1 MKKRWMMFVG
11 RLLLVTM
18 LFTAVTEPVFAMPED
33 QEIAEEATEV
43 VWEDDLQA
51 EEAEAALEEVETI
64 PEEVSTEVTESGEEL
79 SDDMAEE
86 PASEENLLDDEI
98 LAEASGHITFTIE
111 AVDLMYGEDGSNE
124 NGNLDRLFAPHYLVD
139 GVENA
144 DVQVSYKFFL
154 SVPEQDADA
163 ETIRDF
169 LLQNEGENLAD
180 IPAESRVL
188 VAAFADDGSGNE
200 PSIAIQTITITR
212 RKLIAHLVQSE
223 DLVVSTKEMPEDE
236 TVSIG
241 EQDDAYQSV
250 TIEVV
255 ENRPAQIEEATDT
268 ATADEPDEPDE
279 PDEDTSA
286 SSFAHADEIPE
297 NPADVIEGEI
307 TLDVSDVDTE
317 QTGFQEVPA
326 QAELTEELADNYE
339 LSDELLG
346 YIYVEQSIN
355 YITVSMVA
363 NGKLLNDS
371 IMNTVTANTYL
382 KSVPGFQDLVNDLL
396 AAANTK
402 SRIEGWT
409 VYRNGVEYAELDTNY
424 KNKTGGSD
432 FTVEPKQDYCLVPK
446 LSRNTSQNLFVDAI
460 PAVEYDG
467 RSHVCKEETLT
478 DAAKKSKVNDLELK
492 VFYLSDADIVANNFG
507 AKEELRYGI
516 DYKVTFKNNKA
527 ASVHYG
533 KNGEL
538 LGVFES
544 NFDPGELKKRPC
556 ATITGNGNYKGLTAT
571 VYFDILPRNFGQKSL
586 SNAAQ
591 IENLK
596 GTYAL
601 KNGKVSGINPKVTMQ
616 YEYAAGKITLTKGK
630 DYMPAL
636 YRYDDMNGIWDR
648 QDNPDPNKI
657 TTTGRYLYVAN
668 GINNFCGTAFGQK
681 YGNDFRPLES
691 GSKLS
696 PKVCEYT
703 GSEYMN
709 AQFIVQSSG
718 IYDLANATITIGKKS
733 LPYEKGKYYG
743 VNMFKIVVK
752 AGNVKLEE
760 GVDYDVVFDGTDYD
774 RPYARNTSTG
784 VYLYLADSAQYK
796 HQVFMANKYRV
807 KIEAHTGS
815 SYYGSKDSKQDVQIK
830 GIKINPKW
838 FKFDST
844 SIPFDGTYNIGGTV
858 SVDYKAEVST
868 LNPYTDFGDYLG
880 GTSYYT
886 PGTFNIYDKYANGIK
901 HVHDT
906 GYGNTLNMVMLT
918 TDSAKLPGTY
928 NHTVH
933 PVGPAVDHDAL
944 AKVQFKR
951 TPIKVTEAI
960 DKGILQISVDPM
972 TQNNAG
978 GAIPGNVK
986 ITFAGKVNSINL
998 KCNSQSFEVAD
1009 PEGSMITLK
1018 LDVTNN
1024 KKSGTGYID
1033 ITGDGKVLKGKA
1045 TKAAQF
1051 GINPT
1056 YVTSDIECLDA
1067 SDYQVV
1073 YGKCTDT
1080 IHETTP
1086 GTLYAIVGTAQKP
1099 KNGSTPVPG
1108 KNITLCQSYYKNE
1121 SDADNQRASLA
1132 TIPAGKYKLLLT
1144 EVNQYKYNVAV
1155 SNGTGGDYSFN
1166 PGIKLQ
1172 DPYTVYDTA
1181 AKITGIEVNYYEQP
1195 DSYPYPDRVLKFPE
1209 SKNEKLP
1216 YTGARYDEKKLEVKT
1231 AYLKV
1236 NGMDIPVGSEHF
1248 IVEYGDNL
1256 MSGKGTIKV
1265 ILKYSSWYDTFLYGG
1280 NATFNFTIDKG
1291 VNVTM

>member
-43 VWEDDLQA
+43 AWEDDLQA

-79 SDDMAEE
+79 SDDVAEE
-86 PASEENLLDDEI
+86 PASEEDLLDDEV
-98 LAEASGHITFTIE
+98 LAETADNITFTIE

-188 VAAFADDGSGNE
+188 VAAFADDGSGND
-200 PSIAIQTITITR
+200 PVIATQTITITK

-223 DLVVSTKEMPEDE
+223 DLAVSTKEMPEEE

-241 EQDDAYQSV
+241 EQDEAYQSV

-255 ENRPAQIEEATDT
+255 ENRPADAEETIDA
-268 ATADEPDEPDE
+268 P
-279 PDEDTSA
+279 A
-286 SSFAHADEIPE
+286 SSFAHTDEISE

-326 QAELTEELADNYE
+326 QAELAEELTDNYE
-339 LSDELLG
+339 LSEDMLG
-346 YIYVEQSIN
+346 YIYVEQPLN
-355 YITVSMVA
+355 YITITAVVS
-363 NGKLLNDS
+363 GKLQSETIWNS
-371 IMNTVTANTYL
+371 VTSDTAL
-382 KSVPGFQDLVNDLL
+382 KDFPGFVATVNEFTADC
-396 AAANTK
+396 K
-402 SRIEGWT
+402 SLIEGWT

-424 KNKTGGSD
+424 KNKAGGSD
-432 FTVEPKQDYCLVPK
+432 FKVEPKQDYCLIPK

-492 VFYLSDADIVANNFG
+492 VFYLSDADIFANNFG

-544 NFDPGELKKRPC
+544 NYDPGELKKRPC

-616 YEYAAGKITLTKGK
+616 YEYATGKITLTKGK

-709 AQFIVQSSG
+709 AQFIVQASG

-743 VNMFKIVVK
+743 VNKFKIVVK

-774 RPYARNTSTG
+774 RPYILDTSSK
-784 VYLYLADSAQYK
+784 VYYYTKDPAQYK

-807 KIEAHTGS
+807 KIVAPASS
-815 SYYGSKDSKQDVQIK
+815 SYYGAKDSKQDVQIK

-844 SIPFDGTYNIGGTV
+844 SIPFDGTYNSGGTV
-858 SVDYKAEVST
+858 TVDYKAEVST
-868 LNPYTDFGDYLG
+868 LDPSTSFGSYLG
-880 GTSYYT
+880 NHFSSSG
-886 PGTFNIYDKYANGIK
+886 IYQFYYANDYVDGMEY
-901 HVHDT
+901 VHNT
-906 GYGNTLNMVMLT
+906 GYGDKVNKVMLT
-918 TDSAKLPGTY
+918 TDRAKLPGTY

-951 TPIKVTEAI
+951 TPITVTEALN
-960 DKGILQISVDPM
+960 KNYLKISMDP
-972 TQNNAG
+972 TAVNNAG
-978 GAIPGNVK
+978 GALPGNVK
-986 ITFAGKVNSINL
+986 ITFAGNVNSVDL
-998 KCNSQSFEVAD
+998 QCNSQSFEVAD
-1009 PEGSMITLK
+1009 PEGTKITLK

-1024 KKSGTGYID
+1024 KKTGTGYIN

-1051 GINPT
+1051 VINPT
-1056 YVTSDIECLDA
+1056 YVTSDIECLEA

-1086 GTLYAIVGTAQKP
+1086 GTLYAIVGTAQKT

-1132 TIPAGKYKLLLT
+1132 TIPAGKYKLLFT

-1155 SNGTGGDYSFN
+1155 SNGTGGDYYFYS
-1166 PGIKLQ
+1166 GIKLL
-1172 DPYTVYDTA
+1172 DPYTVYGTQA
-1181 AKITGIEVNYYEQP
+1181 RITGIEVNYYELP
-1195 DSYPYPDRVLKFPE
+1195 DSYPYPDDVLKFPE
-1209 SKNEKLP
+1209 AKNKKLP

-1231 AYLKV
+1231 VYLKV
-1236 NGMDIPVGSEHF
+1236 NGMDIPVGPEHF
-1248 IVEYGDNL
+1248 TVEYGDNL
-1256 MSGKGTIKV
+1256 VSGKGTIKV